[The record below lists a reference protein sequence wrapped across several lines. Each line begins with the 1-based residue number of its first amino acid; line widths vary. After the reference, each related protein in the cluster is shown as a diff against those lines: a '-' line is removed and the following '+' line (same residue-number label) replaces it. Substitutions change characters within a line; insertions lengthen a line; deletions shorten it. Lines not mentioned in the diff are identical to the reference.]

1 MICNI
6 YYIAVC
12 FLLIR
17 LVSHSR
23 VRFTRLTYSTR
34 SIVVLLFW
42 FTSSI
47 YSWLQTIDTHGGS
60 YCSYGAQTRTQS
72 RWEGKENLRFMCEC
86 VMCLWL
92 YAENTLSICVFF
104 CLLNLFCFHS
114 FLSFFVWLD
123 AAGCWL
129 PLSVLLLLL
138 RFICGAFCLGRAQCA
153 HCVRSSHIHSQLT
166 CDSMCGFLY
175 LRYFGTSVYSFSR
188 WFIAFNQFRFVFHA
202 TR

>member
-72 RWEGKENLRFMCEC
+72 RWKGKENLRFMCEC

-104 CLLNLFCFHS
+104 
-114 FLSFFVWLD
+114 LSFEFILFSFVPFFLCLAWCCWLLTAAVGVVIVVAFHMRSILLGSRAMCALCSFFTHTLTVDMRFDVWLFIL
-123 AAGCWL
+123 ALFWNERIL
-129 PLSVLLLLL
+129 IQPLVH
-138 RFICGAFCLGRAQCA
+138 RI
-153 HCVRSSHIHSQLT
+153 
-166 CDSMCGFLY
+166 
-175 LRYFGTSVYSFSR
+175 
-188 WFIAFNQFRFVFHA
+188 
-202 TR
+202 